1 MHRTT
6 AAAAPRSA
14 DSGIRSGDADSR
26 MPTVLQVLPRL
37 GGGGVERGTLDLSRA
52 LVDAGWHSII
62 VTGDEADRARAHR
75 AGAHHAALPV
85 AHKNPLRAAGAI
97 RRLAGLI
104 AAREVDLVHAR
115 SRWPAW
121 LAYFAARRAERPFM
135 TTFHGAYSAGEQVK
149 RRYNAIMTRGAR
161 VIAISDFIAQHIA
174 ETYDVEPDK
183 IRIIPRGVDLSVF
196 DPARV
201 GPERIVALQR
211 EWRVPDGCPVVM
223 LPGRMTGLKGHILLL
238 EALARVEEDVCC
250 LFVGSG
256 GDPARPGRRT
266 RVERR
271 IEALGLSPRL
281 RLTGECRDMPAAYM
295 LADVVVSASLRPE
308 GFGRVVVEAQ
318 AMGRPVI
325 ATAHGGA
332 RETVRH
338 GETGWLAPPGDAEAL
353 GRAIR
358 RALDLS
364 AAERDRMA
372 RAGQAHVRRNFSL
385 AGMCAATL
393 EVYRELIPHSA

>member
-1 MHRTT
+1 MHRAT
-6 AAAAPRSA
+6 ADAAPRSQNT
-14 DSGIRSGDADSR
+14 GTRSSDPDSR

-37 GGGGVERGTLDLSRA
+37 DGGGGVERGTLDISRA
-52 LVDAGWHSII
+52 LVDAGWRSII
-62 VTGDEADRARAHR
+62 VTGDEADRARASS
-75 AGAHHAALPV
+75 AGAFHAALPV
-85 AHKNPLRAAGAI
+85 ARKNPLQAAVTI

-104 AAREVDLVHAR
+104 AEHGVDLVHAR

-121 LAYFAARRAERPFM
+121 LAYFAARRARRPFM
-135 TTFHGAYSAGEQVK
+135 TTFHGAYSVGGPVK

-174 ETYDVEPDK
+174 ETYAVELDK
-183 IRIIPRGVDLSVF
+183 IRIIPRGVDVAVF

-201 GPERIVALQR
+201 APARIVALER
-211 EWRVPDGCPVVM
+211 EWDVPDGCPIVM
-223 LPGRMTGLKGHILLL
+223 LPGRMTELKGHALLL
-238 EALARVEEDVCC
+238 EALARLKENVCC
-250 LFVGSG
+250 LFVGG
-256 GDPARPGRRT
+256 GDSARPGHRT
-266 RVERR
+266 RIERR
-271 IEALGLSPRL
+271 IKTLGLGHRI

-295 LADVVVSASLRPE
+295 LADVVVSASVRPE

-332 RETVRH
+332 CETVRH
-338 GETGWLAPPGDAEAL
+338 GETGWLVPPGDVEAL

-372 RAGQAHVRRNFSL
+372 RAGQAYVRRNFAL
-385 AGMCAATL
+385 TGMCAATL
-393 EVYRELIPHSA
+393 EVYRELLPDPA